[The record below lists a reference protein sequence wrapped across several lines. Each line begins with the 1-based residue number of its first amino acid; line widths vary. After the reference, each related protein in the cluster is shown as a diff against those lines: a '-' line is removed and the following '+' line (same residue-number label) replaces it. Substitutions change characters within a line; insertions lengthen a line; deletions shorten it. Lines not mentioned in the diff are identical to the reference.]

1 MAELAEGSNLRD
13 FVRWEQE
20 PRISREA
27 VTVALGQD
35 LSIGQVIG
43 KITKTIAT
51 SGTPAAGNT
60 GGGTVTSV
68 TMGQKAKIG
77 TYTIE
82 AKTIVASP
90 LEQVFQVTDPDGN
103 LLPDAEAVG
112 AYMSEQINFTI
123 TEGSP
128 VIAEGDKWTV
138 ACSAGSGQVKAINY
152 DGVDGTQDAYG
163 IIAQDA
169 DASSAAISAVAITR
183 DAVVIGDN
191 LVWPTVSPVWSATQ
205 KATALAQLADR
216 GIVSRDEA

>member
-27 VTVALGQD
+27 VTVASGQN

-43 KITKTIAT
+43 KVTKTIAT
-51 SGTPAAGNT
+51 SGTPATGNT

-112 AYMSEQINFTI
+112 AYTSEQINFTV

-163 IIAQDA
+163 LIAQDA
-169 DASSAAISAVAITR
+169 DASSGAISAVAITR